1 MPANVSFTMGSND
14 KNSFFLVPSNSVGKD
29 NIGNFVFIVEPEQK
43 GFGVVHKKI
52 VQVEN
57 LTDKGFQILSGI
69 NEGDFVVTSGIDK
82 MTENKKV
89 KFLK

>member
-1 MPANVSFTMGSND
+1 MFT
-14 KNSFFLVPSNSVGKD
+14 VV
-29 NIGNFVFIVEPEQK
+29 PEQK

-52 VQVEN
+52 VQVGN
-57 LTDKGFQILSGI
+57 LTDKGFQILSGLD
-69 NEGDFVVTSGIDK
+69 EGDLVVTAGIDK

>member
-1 MPANVSFTMGSND
+1 MGSND
-14 KNSFFLVPSNSVGKD
+14 KNSFFLVPSNSVGED
-29 NIGNFVFIVEPEQK
+29 NNGNFVFTVVPEQK
-43 GFGVVHKKI
+43 GFGVIHKKI
-52 VQVEN
+52 VRVGN
-57 LTDKGFQILSGI
+57 LTDKGFQILSGL